1 MWQFV
6 VILALM
12 IPLIAVL
19 LDSHLGRAIASRL
32 DPGNQRTVDDGSN
45 RRLVALEA
53 EIERL
58 NAEVQRLDEETTFLH
73 RLLENKPTKPGEL
86 PPGDK
91 RD

>member
-1 MWQFV
+1 MVWLV
-6 VILALM
+6 VIIALM

-32 DPGNQRTVDDGSN
+32 DTTSPRGVDIGESK
-45 RRLVALEA
+45 RLNALEA

-58 NAEVQRLDEETTFLH
+58 NAEVLRLDEETTFLH
-73 RLLENKPTKPGEL
+73 RLLENKPSQSGEL

-91 RD
+91 QN